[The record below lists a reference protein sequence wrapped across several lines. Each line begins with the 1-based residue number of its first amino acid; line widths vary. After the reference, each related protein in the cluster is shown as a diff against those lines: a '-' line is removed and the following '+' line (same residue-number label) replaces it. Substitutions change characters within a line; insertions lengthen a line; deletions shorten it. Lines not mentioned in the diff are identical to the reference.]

1 MAGSRYNTG
10 KPMMHLISPVLLNR
24 SILDYL
30 IGSEGDG
37 VEDGEQVKDVILV
50 VLDFLN
56 GVRWDSTGTHTLEV
70 ARNYLLRDNDP
81 VKLLYSVG
89 EVLTMGAKKYAPRN
103 WEQGLSY
110 VDTVDCII
118 RHGLKYLHAVETG
131 DETLKLDEES
141 GLPHVAHM
149 LCNIMFLLHFEQES
163 GKGIDDRR
171 ERMGLDDNT
180 LNEG

>member
-24 SILDYL
+24 HTLEYMV
-30 IGSEGDG
+30 GKK
-37 VEDGEQVKDVILV
+37 EDGEHGVDAIMATIR
-50 VLDFLN
+50 FLN
-56 GVRWDSTGTHTLEV
+56 SQSSVVGWLGELTSAKSH
-70 ARNYLLRDNDP
+70 LLRGSGS

-110 VDTVDCII
+110 VDTADCII
-118 RHGLKYLHAVETG
+118 RHGLKHLHAVETG

>member
-10 KPMMHLISPVLLNR
+10 KPMMHLISPVLLDR
-24 SILDYL
+24 
-30 IGSEGDG
+30 
-37 VEDGEQVKDVILV
+37 
-50 VLDFLN
+50 
-56 GVRWDSTGTHTLEV
+56 HTLEGMV
-70 ARNYLLRDNDP
+70 GGTEDGPHVVDAILATVRFLNSQSSVVGWLGELTAAENHLLRGDDP